1 MDEIKDALK
10 ELRDEQKVIR
20 ESQIRMEIDVQHH
33 VRRSDR
39 LEAIQELH
47 EARVSKNLEAI
58 SEQVKS
64 IETPYKVVLW
74 FIGAIGFVAVV
85 LEIYNQLKGH

>member
-1 MDEIKDALK
+1 MDNEIKDALK
-10 ELRDEQKVIR
+10 ELRAEQKVIR

-47 EARVSKNLEAI
+47 EARVAKNLEDI
-58 SEQVKS
+58 SEQVRA
-64 IETPYKVVLW
+64 IETPYKFVLW

-85 LEIYNQLKGH
+85 MEIYSQLKG